1 MNLESYINNHEL
13 FYYKNIIK
21 SDIDTE
27 TKTTINNMIKN
38 LTESINNTNDS
49 IVEEKNSELETK
61 LSETDEGYFYKPWN
75 KMTTVHKIIKI
86 KEFVNNMDI
95 NTGMKNKL
103 ITYLK
108 SALKDKKITKND
120 QVIYNVN
127 QAKIISIPKLKL
139 NNNEFSICQ

>member
-108 SALKDKKITKND
+108 SALKDKKITKNE